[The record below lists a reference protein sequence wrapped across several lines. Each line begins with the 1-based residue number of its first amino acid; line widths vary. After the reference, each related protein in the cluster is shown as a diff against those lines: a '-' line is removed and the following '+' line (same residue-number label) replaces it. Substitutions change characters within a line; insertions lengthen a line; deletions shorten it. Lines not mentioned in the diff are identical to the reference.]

1 MIRLATTFLPEMGDL
16 FVVKQ
21 IIIRRA
27 GQLVDLQSSVR
38 LMESSL
44 DGRLVRRGSCPCR
57 TNAHR
62 SIAGR
67 GFGKRSAELSSRVVG
82 REGRTLARLVDE
94 EDEDRSGHLG
104 SDGDIGTPWMRYD
117 GREPDRQASGCH
129 FRGLTRV
136 QGWCRRFRGNLAKA
150 MTGKQLAAID
160 SKCTCSVMLLERC
173 LRNG

>member
-1 MIRLATTFLPEMGDL
+1 MFGGGLSVVMGCLERSFEASGFGVIRLATTFLPEMGDL

-44 DGRLVRRGSCPCR
+44 DGRLVSAVPVPVG

-67 GFGKRSAELSSRVVG
+67 GFGQAIG
-82 REGRTLARLVDE
+82 RIEFAV
-94 EDEDRSGHLG
+94 
-104 SDGDIGTPWMRYD
+104 
-117 GREPDRQASGCH
+117 
-129 FRGLTRV
+129 
-136 QGWCRRFRGNLAKA
+136 CR
-150 MTGKQLAAID
+150 
-160 SKCTCSVMLLERC
+160 
-173 LRNG
+173 